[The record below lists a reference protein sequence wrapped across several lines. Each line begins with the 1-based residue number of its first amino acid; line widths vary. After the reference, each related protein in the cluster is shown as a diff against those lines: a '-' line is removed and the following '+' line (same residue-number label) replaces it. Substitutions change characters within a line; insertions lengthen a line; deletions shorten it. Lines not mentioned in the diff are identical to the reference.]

1 MPGRNAGGEPQ
12 VQLQEIFGLLF
23 AVLCGLLLGLAAAP
37 AVLPMLGF
45 SGFTPYVEPGTA
57 TQGFNLHGKHIPTV
71 AHVPRAPARQSHA
84 SAAQLRSSRIFARRS
99 SSASGAAGTD
109 IISQVRAFFA
119 FQPNLLYAFGLLALV
134 MVLWLRR
141 DMFAVF
147 LCRWAKDPRQWRD
160 AATPAVV
167 NARCVLHLE
176 GNAYQLGAEFF
187 TQAVE
192 VRISPLF
199 VRVNAR
205 GSERAIV
212 LPRRMPRLAAAGRS
226 STRRAAAG

>member
-1 MPGRNAGGEPQ
+1 MPGGNAGGEPQ
-12 VQLQEIFGLLF
+12 VQLQEILGLLF
-23 AVLCGLLLGLAAAP
+23 AVLCGLMLGLAAAP
-37 AVLPMLGF
+37 SILPMLGF
-45 SGFTPYVEPGTA
+45 SGFAPYVEPGTA
-57 TQGFNLHGKHIPTV
+57 IQGSNLHGKHVPTV
-71 AHVPRAPARQSHA
+71 GHVARASARQSHA
-84 SAAQLRSSRIFARRS
+84 SAAQLRGHRSLANRFA
-99 SSASGAAGTD
+99 SASDATNTD
-109 IISQVRAFFA
+109 IISQVRAFLT
-119 FQPNLLYAFGLLALV
+119 FQPNLLYGFGLLALA

-160 AATPAVV
+160 TATPAVV
-167 NARCVLHLE
+167 NARCILHLE

-205 GSERAIV
+205 GSDRAIV
-212 LPRRMPRLAAAGRS
+212 LPRRMPRLAASGRS
-226 STRRAAAG
+226 STRRAAAS

>member
-1 MPGRNAGGEPQ
+1 MPGGNAGGEPQ

-37 AVLPMLGF
+37 SILPMLGF
-45 SGFTPYVEPGTA
+45 AGFTQSVEPGTA
-57 TQGFNLHGKHIPTV
+57 VQAFNLHGKHVPTV
-71 AHVPRAPARQSHA
+71 GHAA
-84 SAAQLRSSRIFARRS
+84 SANARPSHGSNARLPSSRLRSRY
-99 SSASGAAGTD
+99 AAAANTAPSTD
-109 IISQVRAFFA
+109 IVSTVRSFLL
-119 FQPNLLYAFGLLALV
+119 FQPTLLYGFGLLALA

-160 AATPAVV
+160 EATPAVV

-176 GNAYQLGAEFF
+176 GNSYQLGAEFF

-212 LPRRMPRLAAAGRS
+212 LPRRMPRLATTGRS
-226 STRRAAAG
+226 STRRAAAS